1 MLDAACLLAPTQRSA
16 PGGGSSRAFTLTFP
30 LRARRSKAEDFAPL
44 LLQLPMPCC
53 TSTRSKETAEKG
65 SWLISLS
72 QSYLSQVT
80 LPAACLQRL
89 PRFCCQR
96 WGRRWCCH
104 SGNLLWAQGP
114 AGFCSLLLGQAQP
127 LLLAAF

>member
-44 LLQLPMPCC
+44 LLQLPVPCC

-80 LPAACLQRL
+80 LPAACLRRL

-104 SGNLLWAQGP
+104 SGNLLWAQSP

-127 LLLAAF
+127 LPLAAF